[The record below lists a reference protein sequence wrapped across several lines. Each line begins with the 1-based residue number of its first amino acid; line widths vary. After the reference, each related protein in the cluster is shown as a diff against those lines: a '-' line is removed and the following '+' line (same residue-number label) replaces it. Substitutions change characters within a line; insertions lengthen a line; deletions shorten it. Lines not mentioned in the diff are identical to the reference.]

1 MSKPI
6 LSQSDIRTI
15 KRYIQAKYDGETPQR
30 LADILAETVHRI
42 LNAHLPGFDDRTK
55 QELRSR
61 LLSRSAMLERKSLA
75 VEDIFDECIRLELD
89 RDERSE
95 QLLRWLRETVGI
107 ELDPVQLQYCTDSY
121 RRQEEGLRQTPLD
134 ETLRQLASSMD
145 SGAAAVPIGS
155 PPAVAIE
162 NGSSWLSDFAARL
175 RARSVG
181 IVAVVL
187 SFALIGA
194 IIFYS
199 RQTLYNNLQEP
210 AEWTSEELRGFGF
223 QSVKLPN
230 ELPAALQYDDFDPDK
245 LKAYLLRKNSLLASE
260 PYYSAIVKA
269 GAHYNVNPLLLFAI
283 TGQEQGFVP
292 KSGKQSSVIANNPFN
307 VFHSWSEYNT
317 TIEDSA
323 SIAAKLLVQFS
334 RDRPASEHP
343 LAWINRKYAEDPKW
357 WQGVDKIFAALVK
370 ATGQSH
376 KG

>member
-1 MSKPI
+1 MTKPI
-6 LSQSDIRTI
+6 LSQSDVRTI
-15 KRYIQAKYDGETPQR
+15 KRYIQAKYQGESPQR

-42 LNAHLPGFDDRTK
+42 LNENLPGFDDKTK

-61 LLSRSAMLERKSLA
+61 LLRRSAFMERKSLA
-75 VEDIFDECIRLELD
+75 VEDVFDECVQLELEC
-89 RDERSE
+89 DERSE

-107 ELDPVQLQYCTDSY
+107 ELDPVQLQYCVDSY
-121 RRQEEGLRQTPLD
+121 RLQGEELREAPLQA
-134 ETLRQLASSMD
+134 TLRQLASAMHS
-145 SGAAAVPIGS
+145 SACAVPLEL
-155 PPAVAIE
+155 PPAAE
-162 NGSSWLSDFAARL
+162 TGPLRRTDLAARF
-175 RARSVG
+175 RSRSVG
-181 IVAVVL
+181 IVAVIL
-187 SFALIGA
+187 SFTLIGA

-199 RQTLYNNLQEP
+199 RQTLYNKPQETL
-210 AEWTSEELRGFGF
+210 EWTSEELHRIGF

-230 ELPAALQYDDFDPDK
+230 ELPVVFQYGDFDPDK
-245 LKAYLLRKNSLLASE
+245 LKAYLLRKNSMLADE
-260 PYYSAIVKA
+260 PYYSSIVKA

-307 VFHSWSEYNT
+307 VFHSWTEYNT

-323 SIAAKLLVQFS
+323 SIAAKLLVRFS